1 VRQAKRF
8 SNEVAE
14 SVKRSADMLQQLAL
28 DGLRQQLD
36 TMLTRVRHVMRQTR
50 ERIFHGKTRTQGK
63 ILSVFEPAT
72 EVIRKDKL
80 GKQWHLSWAIHV
92 GSGF

>member
-14 SVKRSADMLQQLAL
+14 GVKRSADMLQQLAL
-28 DGLRQQLD
+28 DGPAPATR
-36 TMLTRVRHVMRQTR
+36 TMLPGVRHVMRQTR
-50 ERIFHGKTRTQGK
+50 ERIFKGKTRTQGK
-63 ILSVFEPAT
+63 ILGVFEPAT
-72 EVIRKDKL
+72 EVIRKGKL
-80 GKQWHLSWAIHV
+80 GKQWHLGWAIHV